1 MDLTCP
7 SLFSMNVTCF
17 FFLQSMTD
25 LAYQTL
31 QSTIEQLR
39 NERDDVRQRHIR
51 AQIQIGE
58 LQKENMFLK
67 EKIRSLELEIEIKLG
82 LLFQVIIR
90 IIIMQLDI

>member
-1 MDLTCP
+1 
-7 SLFSMNVTCF
+7 
-17 FFLQSMTD
+17 MTD
-25 LAYQTL
+25 LAYQTH

>member
-1 MDLTCP
+1 LIQVKNGLDL
-7 SLFSMNVTCF
+7 SISVLDERYLF
-17 FFLQSMTD
+17 FFLAVYDRSRISD
-25 LAYQTL
+25 
-31 QSTIEQLR
+31 SS
-39 NERDDVRQRHIR
+39 IR